1 MKRLIA
7 TILLLCAAI
16 NAWAFKVYVFVDM
29 EGCTGITSREQVLN
43 GEGALSMACDINAC
57 VDACFKAGATSVVV
71 RDGHGKGNN
80 VDPKLID
87 KRAELIQGPTPYERF
102 KNIEGSEASLLMAQL
117 RATARVVTRSELRE
131 QAQQL
136 IMQNPRSLAA
146 YYAVFLKQNGEYIW
160 NIFDASDRRMY
171 QVVATSFQTWM
182 PDHERTKILCN
193 QVKEVI
199 HAERSA
205 QSQQAVHQLIADS
218 ENAFLDIELPDENGQ
233 MQALSQ
239 FRGCVILL
247 DFSSAEMQ
255 QAIAY
260 TFELRELYNEYHKR
274 GLEIY
279 SVSLNRNRLA
289 WQDAAANLPW
299 TTVQLDETT
308 ATPVLLRYNVQ
319 ALPTLF
325 LFDKKGNVQGRYSDF
340 TKLEADIRK
349 YLQTSAAT
357 GF

>member
-1 MKRLIA
+1 MKKIIFYFSLIA
-7 TILLLCAAI
+7 LVACQRTPM
-16 NAWAFKVYVFVDM
+16 FTV
-29 EGCTGITSREQVLN
+29 EG
-43 GEGALSMACDINAC
+43 
-57 VDACFKAGATSVVV
+57 VVV
-71 RDGHGKGNN
+71 NAAGQMLYLEHTALLTTSA
-80 VDPKLID
+80 VDSVELDESGQFTLRADAPQSPDFYRLRIGSRSLPLAID
-87 KRAELIQGPTPYERF
+87 SIETVQITTSYDSLSHTL
-102 KNIEGSEASLLMAQL
+102 NIEGSEASLLMAQL
-117 RATARVVTRSELRE
+117 RATARVATREELRQ

-160 NIFDASDRRMY
+160 NLLDASDRRMY

-199 HAERSA
+199 RAERSL

-218 ENAFLDIELPDENGQ
+218 ENAFLDIELPDEMGQ
-233 MQALSQ
+233 MQSLSQ
-239 FRGCVILL
+239 FRGKVVVL

-260 TFELRELYNEYHKR
+260 TFELRELYNQYHKR

-299 TTVQLDETT
+299 TTVQLDENT
-308 ATPVLLRYNVQ
+308 ATSVLMRYNVQ
-319 ALPTLF
+319 ALPTIF
-325 LFDKKGNVQGRYSDF
+325 LLDKKGNVQGRYADF
-340 TKLEADIRK
+340 ATLEADIRK
-349 YLQTSAAT
+349 YL
-357 GF
+357 

>member
-1 MKRLIA
+1 MKKI
-7 TILLLCAAI
+7 ILFLSLVALVACQRAPMFTVEGVVA
-16 NAWAFKVYVFVDM
+16 NAD
-29 EGCTGITSREQVLN
+29 GQVLYL
-43 GEGALSMACDINAC
+43 EHTALLT
-57 VDACFKAGATSVVV
+57 TSVVDSV
-71 RDGHGKGNN
+71 VLDEAGEFRLRADAPQAPDFYRLRLGARSL
-80 VDPKLID
+80 PLAID
-87 KRAELIQGPTPYERF
+87 SMETVQITTTADSLPYTL
-102 KNIEGSEASLLMAQL
+102 NIEGSEASLLMAQL
-117 RATARVVTRSELRE
+117 RATARVATRSELRE

-239 FRGCVILL
+239 FRGRVILL

-349 YLQTSAAT
+349 YL
-357 GF
+357 